1 MTTGRINQITVYL
14 AQPASFQQTGRS
26 GKYSET
32 PECGLTSFPL
42 SLSFRSVLTA
52 LPGSQRSRRLTSLP
66 RLGIPL
72 AGENWPSTLRPRLR
86 AIHSGRAANTDLGR
100 NFELHSGTHT
110 WLATQAHTG
119 TTPNSSLP
127 FTTGRKDLYR
137 SADHSQQER
146 NRSTPRTRSSCH
158 KAADHANP
166 TRFRF

>member
-32 PECGLTSFPL
+32 PECGLDQFPSFSLLPIRPNRPPGQPAVEKADIFATSWH
-42 SLSFRSVLTA
+42 SLSRRELAIHASTQIK
-52 LPGSQRSRRLTSLP
+52 GHSQR
-66 RLGIPL
+66 
-72 AGENWPSTLRPRLR
+72 
-86 AIHSGRAANTDLGR
+86 RAANTDLGR